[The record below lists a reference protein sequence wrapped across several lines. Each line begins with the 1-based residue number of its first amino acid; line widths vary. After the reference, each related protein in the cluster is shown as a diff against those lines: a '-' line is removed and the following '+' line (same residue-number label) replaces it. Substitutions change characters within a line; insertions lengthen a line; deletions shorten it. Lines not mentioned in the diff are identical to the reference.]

1 MYNQGVSRSRTM
13 QPENFGNNLV
23 LFEKLASGGMGEVFK
38 AKQIGTEGFEK
49 TVAVKRILP
58 HFAER
63 DDFSRLFKQ
72 EMWLA
77 SKLQHS
83 NIAQVFSNGTF
94 AEYLY
99 LVMEY
104 VSGKTLGEIILLCS
118 LNKTPLNVA
127 HCCYIISE
135 AAKGLHYAHTLRDE
149 TTGEPF
155 NIVHRDVSPQNI
167 MCTENGEVKIVDFG
181 IAKVFDKISDLSRVG
196 DVKGKMQ
203 YVAPEQLDGHRA
215 TPQSDI
221 FSLAAT
227 LFELLTLQPLFLGDS
242 PYHTIGK
249 IMTMETPKLSEFRS
263 DIPTGLQS
271 ILNQALDKDP
281 SRRFESGE
289 DFHRQLSQLIS
300 SHYPAYS
307 STELGRA
314 VRVLVNDPISV
325 NTDKSGASRSA
336 LVGNSATRNYS
347 TDTLR
352 RRRRRKKHIAIASA
366 VIVCALSAFGAYVMT
381 RAAPKVSSPPRI
393 SEPIAILSA
402 QEAVSGDDGRV
413 ASWTGPG
420 RTGQIQFEQLLNDSR
435 PLLVKEAVG
444 SHAVLRFEGHQFLTS
459 TSLAS
464 KMTSTD
470 QATFIVVARMAPNR
484 IAYLLSLQQ
493 GDWESDVVR
502 LGMDDSS
509 HLRVKTTESSGNR
522 IFVTTEMKYAGDLSI
537 ISVTIDGG
545 GIRIFVNGRLQA
557 PGPLPSPV
565 AFQKSAIMSIGQEF
579 DRGRPSDFLV
589 GDIAEIQIY
598 DSSLP
603 SGYRSGIEQQLLQKY
618 GIRTSR

>member
-1 MYNQGVSRSRTM
+1 M

-38 AKQIGTEGFEK
+38 AKQMGTEGFEK

-77 SKLQHS
+77 AKLQHS

-94 AEYLY
+94 KEYLY

-104 VSGKTLGEIILLCS
+104 VSGKTLAEIIGLSS

-135 AAKGLHYAHTLRDE
+135 AAKGLHYAHTLRDDS
-149 TTGEPF
+149 TGEPF

-196 DVKGKMQ
+196 EVKGKMQ

-221 FSLAAT
+221 FALAAT

-242 PYHTIGK
+242 PYHTIGN
-249 IMTMETPKLSEFRS
+249 IMTMETPKLSDFRP
-263 DIPTGLQS
+263 DIPAGLQS
-271 ILNQALDKDP
+271 ILNQSLTKDP
-281 SRRFESGE
+281 SKRFHTAE

-314 VRVLVNDPISV
+314 VRILDTDAIGANG
-325 NTDKSGASRSA
+325 DKSGGSGSG
-336 LVGNSATRNYS
+336 LFGSSVTRNYS

-352 RRRRRKKHIAIASA
+352 RRRKRKRYIVTASA
-366 VIVCALSAFGAYVMT
+366 VVLCALAAVSASFMT
-381 RAAPKVSSPPRI
+381 RAPSRQSSPPRI
-393 SEPIAILSA
+393 SDPIAVLSA
-402 QEAVSGDDGRV
+402 QDVVSAEDGRI
-413 ASWTGPG
+413 ASWVGNG
-420 RTGQIQFEQLLNDSR
+420 RTGQVQFEQLLQDSR
-435 PLLVKEAVG
+435 PLLIKNVLG
-444 SHAVLRFEGHQFLTS
+444 GNSVLRFEGHQFLTS
-459 TSLAS
+459 TSIAS
-464 KMTSTD
+464 KMTSAD
-470 QATFIVVARMAPNR
+470 QATFIFVARMAPNR
-484 IAYLLSLQQ
+484 IAYLLSIQQ
-493 GDWESDVVR
+493 ADWEMDVFR
-502 LGMDDSS
+502 LGTDDSS

-522 IFVTTEMKYAGDLSI
+522 IFVTAESKYTEEFSI
-537 ISVTIDGG
+537 ISATIDGG
-545 GIRIFVNGRLQA
+545 GVRIFINGRLVG
-557 PGPLPSPV
+557 PGPLPYPV
-565 AFQKSAIMSIGQEF
+565 AFQKSAVVSIGQEF

-589 GDIAEIQIY
+589 GDLAEIQIF

-603 SGYRSGIEQQLLQKY
+603 PSYRIRVERGLAQKY
-618 GIRTSR
+618 GLQSQHSK